1 MPCWSELVKTRT
13 AIACGLLL
21 LQLAASGCGTSGST
35 SGSGPATFLS
45 KGPISGPVIGYAWDR
60 AASGLRPIFGVSG
73 AARLG
78 AALYA
83 NQSFNG
89 AAASVRRQFA
99 LLTSTTGE
107 VFLTALPDG
116 QPSLLSPKLSTQ
128 QQIALSPSGTAA
140 IIYAHDLTAITL
152 VTGLPMSPAL
162 QTIHLPATADHAAV
176 GDSGLILIATTQ
188 TDVTSALRSLAASGV
203 TAPITTL
210 SQFGAM
216 AFLPKGTSAVVADA
230 GQNAIELASGL
241 GSATS
246 ISQIASSADG
256 VARPVAIASSSDGRW
271 AIIAN
276 QTGSSIVSVDLSG
289 NTPSSSVQCSCS
301 PALLASIAG
310 NDVFRLTELG
320 AGPLSVFDGDAA
332 KPRVFLIAG
341 VQANSS
347 QGMIQ

>member
-1 MPCWSELVKTRT
+1 MSWLRLMKKRKAV
-13 AIACGLLL
+13 ACSLLL
-21 LQLAASGCGTSGST
+21 LQLAASGCGTSGT

-45 KGPISGPVIGYAWDR
+45 KGPVSGPVIGYAWDR

-99 LLTSTTGE
+99 LLTSTKGE
-107 VFLTALPDG
+107 VFLTALPNG
-116 QPSLLSPKLSTQ
+116 RPSLLSAKLSMQ
-128 QQIALSPSGTAA
+128 PQITLSPSGNAA
-140 IIYAHDLTAITL
+140 IIYAHDLAAITL
-152 VTGLPMSPAL
+152 VTGLPTSPAL
-162 QTIHLPATADHAAV
+162 QTILLPATADRAAV
-176 GDSGLILIATTQ
+176 GDSGVILLATTQ
-188 TDVTSALRSLAASGV
+188 SDGTSALRWLAASGA

-216 AFLPKGTSAVVADA
+216 AFLPKSTSAVVADA

-241 GSATS
+241 GSAAS

-256 VARPVAIASSSDGRW
+256 LARPVAVASSSDGRW
-271 AIIAN
+271 LVIAN
-276 QTGSSIVSVDLSG
+276 QNGSSIVRVDLTGS
-289 NTPSSSVQCSCS
+289 TPTSSLPCGCS
-301 PALLASIAG
+301 PALLAPIAG

-320 AGPLSVFDGDAA
+320 AGPLSVFDGDAV

-347 QGMIQ
+347 QRIVQ